1 MTETPFES
9 LGLSPTLLEAVAAEG
24 FTEPTPIQACAI
36 PMLLEGN
43 DVIGQASTG
52 TGKTAAFMLPLLQML
67 DPERAEPQAMVLAPT
82 RELAQQVAD
91 VARTFGKRI
100 KVAILCGGQAPG
112 PQVRSLRRGAQIVVG
127 TPGRTLDM
135 LNRGVLKFDGLDRVV
150 LDEADEMLQM
160 GFIEDIEAILAF
172 IPDDRPHQTALFSA
186 TLSAGV
192 RRIAKKHLKDPK
204 DARVDPDARAA
215 EGVTQQVIMVR
226 EEDKLRALDR
236 VLEVE
241 AGGVALVFV
250 RTRLG
255 CAELAD
261 SLNRLGHAVAPMH
274 GDMSQANREAVLHRF
289 RAGQVRVLVA
299 TDVAARGLDVDEITH
314 VINFDLPDSPDVY
327 VHRVGRTGRAG
338 RTGIAISLVQPRER
352 RKVEDIERHVKQ
364 RLPLRTVPTAAEVI
378 EGRSLEFEAHLV
390 AAIASATRLDAYKAL
405 VKRMVEAGTDAET
418 IAATALQ
425 MAAGR
430 RPLDLPDES
439 AADIAATPFWL
450 PTGSRFG
457 VRARDIMGAL
467 TNDIGLPASAI
478 GAIDVMGGNTE
489 VWIATTHADK
499 LVDMH
504 ELWLRGRRTRISR
517 VDGEG
522 RRRGGKRGHG
532 GGRPWKGGRKHP
544 NRNFKR
550 RNR

>member
-1 MTETPFES
+1 MTETPFET
-9 LGLSPTLLEAVAAEG
+9 LGLSPSMLEAVAAEG

-36 PMLLEGN
+36 PMLLEGS

-67 DPERAEPQAMVLAPT
+67 DPERAEPQAMILAPT

-91 VARTFGKRI
+91 VARTFGKRT
-100 KVAILCGGQAPG
+100 KVAILCGGQPAG
-112 PQVRSLRRGAQIVVG
+112 PQVRSIRRGAQIIVG

-135 LNRGVLKFDGLDRVV
+135 LNRGVLSFKGLDRIV

-160 GFIEDIEAILAF
+160 GFIEDIETILGF

-192 RRIAKKHLKDPK
+192 RRIAQKHLKNPK

-215 EGVTQQVIMVR
+215 AGVIQQVIMVR
-226 EEDKLRALDR
+226 EQDKLRALDR

-250 RTRLG
+250 RTRLA
-255 CAELAD
+255 CAELAN
-261 SLNRLGHAVAPMH
+261 SLADLGHAVAPMH

-289 RAGQVRVLVA
+289 RKGWIRVLVA
-299 TDVAARGLDVDEITH
+299 TDVAARGLDVEEITH

-338 RTGIAISLVQPRER
+338 RSGIAISLVQPRER

-364 RLPLRTVPTAAEVI
+364 RLPLRTVPNAAEVI
-378 EGRSLEFEAHLV
+378 EGRSREFEEHLIK
-390 AAIASATRLDAYKAL
+390 AIAEAKGLDAYKAL
-405 VKRMVEAGTDAET
+405 VQRMVEAGTDAQT
-418 IAATALQ
+418 LAATALH
-425 MAAGR
+425 MATGR
-430 RPLDLPDES
+430 RPLDLKPES

-450 PTGSRFG
+450 PTGTRFG

-467 TNDIGLPASAI
+467 TNDVGLPESAI

-489 VWIATTHADK
+489 VWIATTHADQ
-499 LVDMH
+499 LGDLH
-504 ELWLRGRRTRISR
+504 ELWLRGRRTRFNR

-522 RRRGGKRGHG
+522 RRGSPSPKNGGQ
-532 GGRPWKGGRKHP
+532 GRPWKGNRKPQGRF
-544 NRNFKR
+544 NRGR
-550 RNR
+550 

>member
-1 MTETPFES
+1 MTETPFET

-36 PMLLEGN
+36 PMLLEGS

-67 DPERAEPQAMVLAPT
+67 DPTREEPQAMILAPT

-100 KVAILCGGQAPG
+100 KVAILCGGQPAG
-112 PQVRSLRRGAQIVVG
+112 PQVRSIRRGAQIIVG

-135 LNRGVLKFDGLDRVV
+135 LNRGVLSFKGLDRLV

-160 GFIEDIEAILAF
+160 GFIEDIETILGF

-186 TLSAGV
+186 TLSPGV
-192 RRIAKKHLKDPK
+192 RRIAQKHLKNPK

-215 EGVTQQVIMVR
+215 AGVIQQVIMVR
-226 EEDKLRALDR
+226 ERDKLRALDR

-250 RTRLG
+250 RTRLA
-255 CAELAD
+255 CAELAN
-261 SLNRLGHAVAPMH
+261 SLTDLGHAVAPMH

-289 RAGQVRVLVA
+289 RKGWIRVLVA
-299 TDVAARGLDVDEITH
+299 TDVAARGLDVEEITH

-338 RTGIAISLVQPRER
+338 RSGIAISLVQPRER

-378 EGRSLEFEAHLV
+378 EGRSHEFEAHLV
-390 AAIASATRLDAYKAL
+390 KAIAAAKGLDAYKAL
-405 VKRMVEAGTDAET
+405 VERMVEAGTDAQT

-425 MAAGR
+425 MAAGS
-430 RPLDLPDES
+430 RPLDLPPET

-457 VRARDIMGAL
+457 VRARDVAGAL
-467 TNDIGLPASAI
+467 MNDVGLPEEAI

-489 VWIATTHADK
+489 VWIETSHANQLGD
-499 LVDMH
+499 LH

-522 RRRGGKRGHG
+522 RRGGGPKRS
-532 GGRPWKGGRKHP
+532 GGRPWKGNRKPQGRF
-544 NRNFKR
+544 NRGR
-550 RNR
+550 